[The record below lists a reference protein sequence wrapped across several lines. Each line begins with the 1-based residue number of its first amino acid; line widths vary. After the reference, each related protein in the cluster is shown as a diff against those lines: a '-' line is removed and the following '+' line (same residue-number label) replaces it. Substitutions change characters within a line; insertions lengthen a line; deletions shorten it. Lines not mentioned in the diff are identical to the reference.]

1 VRPVGRKTILRKA
14 HCVEGAFEAGDL
26 VREAVQQVLSEA
38 APAQKLRQRLSGT
51 FDGWFWVEDVSPGL
65 FASAC
70 DLMSPSG
77 AAISQPVERSAMI
90 TLLLEGENGR
100 FEAEGTAPVS
110 SKLERAH
117 VIGLGEPR
125 LCTRVLSA
133 GQACKRIEIGVK
145 PAFIEA
151 NQAAL
156 SQTDLEALDRLLAPG
171 FRSHDLPRSE
181 TMVQLA
187 SMLAEDRY
195 HGSLGALFRESIAVQ
210 VMLQSLRLFR
220 QGAEFRAAL
229 GPRCYE
235 AVMEARHLLDCAL
248 LSPPGTVEL
257 ARRVGL
263 NRNTLQ
269 AGFKAAFG
277 TTVFGYVRDARMAMA
292 RIMIEEQGLG
302 AAEAGYKVGFASPSA
317 FSAAYR
323 RKFGRSPM
331 RLGLT
336 TQA

>member
-1 VRPVGRKTILRKA
+1 MRADGEKTGFRVS

-26 VREAVQQVLSEA
+26 IREAVQQVLAEA
-38 APAQKLRQRLSGT
+38 PPAQRLRQRLSGT
-51 FDGWFWVEDVSPGL
+51 FDGWFWVEDVAPGL

-70 DLMSPSG
+70 ELTSPSG
-77 AAISQPVERSAMI
+77 AEISQPVERSAMI

-100 FEAEGTAPVS
+100 FEAEGEAAVS

-133 GQACKRIEIGVK
+133 GQGCRRIEIGVK
-145 PAFIEA
+145 PAFVEA
-151 NQAAL
+151 NEAAL
-156 SQTDLEALDRLLAPG
+156 SQADLDALDQLLAPG
-171 FRSHDLPRSE
+171 FRSYDLPRDD
-181 TMVQLA
+181 TMVRMA
-187 SMLAEDRY
+187 AMLAEDRY
-195 HGSLGALFRESIAVQ
+195 HGSLGKLFRESLAVQ

-220 QGAEFRAAL
+220 QGGEFRAAL
-229 GPRCYE
+229 GPRCYD
-235 AVMEARHLLDCAL
+235 AVMEARDLLDAAL

-269 AGFKAAFG
+269 AGFKTAFG

-292 RIMIEEQGLG
+292 RVMIEEQGLG

-323 RKFGRSPM
+323 RKFGHTPM
-331 RLGLT
+331 SH
-336 TQA
+336 A